1 MSLESANAGGSLQFD
16 LCRRD
21 HRQAFVSGLDDSR
34 EFHGFGFP
42 ALVDKFSRERRL
54 STEFP
59 NDPVLI
65 REISGWHGDLGTFR
79 SLGDGSDLEMLMQN
93 LPASLMKNPPSRRP
107 DLRVVIRG
115 EFLHQ
120 EIH

>member
-21 HRQAFVSGLDDSR
+21 HRQAFVIGLDDSG

-79 SLGDGSDLEMLMQN
+79 SLGDGNDLEMLMQT
-93 LPASLMKNPPSRRP
+93 LPASLGNTPRSRHDRRGVRP
-107 DLRVVIRG
+107 G
-115 EFLHQ
+115 KYFHQ